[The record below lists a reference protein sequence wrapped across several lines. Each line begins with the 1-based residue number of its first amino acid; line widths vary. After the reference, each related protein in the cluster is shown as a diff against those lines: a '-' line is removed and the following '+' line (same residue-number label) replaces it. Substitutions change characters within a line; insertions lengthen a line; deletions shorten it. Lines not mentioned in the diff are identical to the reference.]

1 MPSFVRLTAVG
12 SDACFWFIQLYAL
25 LVVGIKI
32 LSPGERVEVIMN
44 PLPVSLFRGIWQ
56 SPCIASASA
65 SNALRLHRVS
75 MARSPITLALH
86 PGRPHSSMIRVLPIG
101 LFFMSLATISLDAI
115 GTPPATLEGT
125 CRDEPLPAA
134 AVEPAL

>member
-1 MPSFVRLTAVG
+1 M
-12 SDACFWFIQLYAL
+12 FWFIQLYAL

-44 PLPVSLFRGIWQ
+44 PLPVSLFLRHMAITLHRVGIE
-56 SPCIASASA
+56 CTASAS
-65 SNALRLHRVS
+65 RLHRS
-75 MARSPITLALH
+75 LRLALFSLTRSH

-101 LFFMSLATISLDAI
+101 LLFMSLATISLDVI